1 MQFLS
6 GYFWLLVVAAVF
18 VAPLL
23 LSYYLVRVIRLPDYF
38 WKLFLIFFV
47 LSASA
52 AVLRYKWPPRLGID
66 LSGGLMM
73 VYEVDQSKKTDPN
86 QKVDMEKLIE
96 AVKKRIDPSGTKE
109 TTVRRYGVE
118 AEQVEIMIPN
128 VAEADVPQIK
138 EQITRIGTLEFRIL
152 ANSHDHRQ
160 LISRATAEP
169 EADTIYDSRGDRL
182 GWWVPV
188 HQGSEHEFT
197 HDERLKTRV
206 HKKGKKE
213 ETQVLVANDDDNVT
227 GDYLTS
233 EGTSFG
239 EKGPTVTFG
248 FNSQGAERFSELT
261 GRNLPE
267 EGFARR
273 LGIILDGELQTAPG
287 IQSRISN
294 QGEISG
300 IPTEQERQA
309 TVAVLKAGSLP
320 AALTKEPLQETLVG
334 PTLGQDT
341 IRQSKLAMLISAI
354 LVPAFMLVYYRF
366 AGMVANICLVV
377 NMVVLVA
384 VMLAVNAAFTLTGLA
399 GLALAVGM
407 AVDNN
412 VLLYERM
419 REELHRGATI
429 RMAIRNAFHRVGV
442 VIVDANLTHIIAA
455 TVLFVLG
462 SEQVKGFAITFL
474 LGAVLSLWTS
484 LFVARWV
491 FEISE
496 KKQWLTKLKMMHVI
510 GDTHIDFMAWFPAAL
525 TFSILITVGGLA
537 VAFCRGKGLFDIDF
551 TGGVSIQAVF
561 RKPIDAGKVREAVSH
576 RLADPAVT
584 NVRDPEHPNTFM
596 INTSNSN
603 KEDVQNELQKIFG
616 NKLMTNSVTASAILP
631 VAAAKPPQ
639 AEPAKPKA
647 EEPAKPKAAQPA
659 KPQAEGP
666 AKTAKPKTEP
676 PAKTAKPKA
685 GEAAKPKTEPVQPP
699 PKEEK
704 AADKHARD
712 DLPSDSLLALA
723 GPLPLALADPKP
735 SGSAEPSPSTSP
747 PAKQEAAK
755 APPARAAETPAAA
768 PQTPAITPET
778 PAIAPEAP
786 AIEDRFLGG
795 AQTTLKFAYE
805 VNHGTAAEMVAR
817 ALRENEKALG
827 VVAATVPLELT
838 NPDFSEGDRRF
849 KRWDLKIKLPPEKAK
864 LVVASLQEEIKATPY
879 FPSASTIGGAVATLT
894 RYQASYALVAS
905 WTLIIIYLW
914 IRFQG
919 VAFGLAAV
927 IALIHDVL
935 VMLGGIAFSY
945 YIADYTKW
953 LGIDQFKIN
962 LPIVAAFLTIIGYS
976 VNDTIVVFD
985 RIREVRGK
993 DPRMTRQMVND
1004 STNQTLS
1011 RTLLTS
1017 FTVML
1022 VVVILYI
1029 FGGDAIHGFAFA
1041 LMIGVLTGTYSSIYV
1056 AAPILLW
1063 LIHPKAMRKN

>member
-1 MQFLS
+1 MHLPP
-6 GYFWLLVVAAVF
+6 GYVLLLVVAAVF

-23 LSYYLVRVIRLPDYF
+23 LSYYLVRAIRLPDYF
-38 WKLFLIFFV
+38 WKLALIFFV
-47 LSASA
+47 LAASA
-52 AVLRYKWPPRLGID
+52 AVLRYKWPPKLGID

-73 VYEVDQSKKTDPN
+73 VYEVDQTKKKDPN
-86 QKVDMEKLIE
+86 EKVDMEKLID

-109 TTVRRYGVE
+109 TTIRPYGLGKE
-118 AEQVEIMIPN
+118 EVEIIIPN
-128 VAEADVPQIK
+128 VAETEVPVIK
-138 EQITRIGTLEFRIL
+138 EAISRIGTLEFRIL
-152 ANSHDHRQ
+152 ANSRDHKQ
-160 LISRATAEP
+160 LFRLADAEP
-169 EADTIYDSRGDRL
+169 EAETIVDSQGERL

-188 HQGSEHEFT
+188 APVEEGG
-197 HDERLKTRV
+197 ERQFLHYPEIKVRV
-206 HKKGKKE
+206 RKKGKEKITE
-213 ETQVLVANDDDNVT
+213 VLVAGDDYNVT

-233 EGTSFG
+233 ESAGFG
-239 EKGPTVTFG
+239 SEGNTVDFG
-248 FNSQGAERFSELT
+248 FNSKGAALFGAFT
-261 GRNLPE
+261 GQNTPDGEFTRK
-267 EGFARR
+267 
-273 LGIILDGELQTAPG
+273 LGIILDTKLYSAPALR
-287 IQSRISN
+287 SRISDRGQITGMAN
-294 QGEISG
+294 KKEVD
-300 IPTEQERQA
+300 A

-320 AALTKEPLQETLVG
+320 AALNKNPLSEVLVG

-341 IRQSKLAMLISAI
+341 IRQSKVAMFISAI
-354 LVPAFMLVYYRF
+354 LVPLFMLMYYRF
-366 AGMVANICLVV
+366 AGMVANICLII

-462 SEQVKGFAITFL
+462 SDQVKGFAITFL

-525 TFSILITVGGLA
+525 TFSILITIGGLA
-537 VAFCRGKGLFDIDF
+537 VAFYRGKGLFDIDF

-561 RKPIDAGKVREAVSH
+561 RDRMDVGDVRKAMENSGLKDKDV
-576 RLADPAVT
+576 AVT
-584 NVRDPEHPNTFM
+584 NVRDPKHPNTFM
-596 INTSNSN
+596 INTSEAN
-603 KEDVQNELQKIFG
+603 KEVVQRTLQETFG
-616 NKLMTNSVTASAILP
+616 KNLMTNAVTASTIVP
-631 VAAAKPPQ
+631 VTPAKAPT
-639 AEPAKPKA
+639 ETPAKPKA
-647 EEPAKPKAAQPA
+647 ETPVKTKAETPA

-666 AKTAKPKTEP
+666 AKAKAETPVK
-676 PAKTAKPKA
+676 AKAETPAKPKA
-685 GEAAKPKTEPVQPP
+685 ETPAKPKAETPAKPAEKHAQSDLPPDNMLAMAGPTALALAAAKPSASTEQ
-699 PKEEK
+699 
-704 AADKHARD
+704 
-712 DLPSDSLLALA
+712 
-723 GPLPLALADPKP
+723 
-735 SGSAEPSPSTSP
+735 SPSTSP
-747 PAKQEAAK
+747 PAKKDAAG
-755 APPARAAETPAAA
+755 ALPEPAAETPAIMPLA
-768 PQTPAITPET
+768 PGV
-778 PAIAPEAP
+778 
-786 AIEDRFLGG
+786 EDRFLGG
-795 AQTTLKFAYE
+795 SQTTLEFAFD
-805 VNHGTAAEMVAR
+805 VNHATAEDMVT
-817 ALRENEKALG
+817 KALQDNERRLG
-827 VVAATVPLELT
+827 IVIATVPFELT
-838 NPDFSEGDRRF
+838 NEEYAEGGGD
-849 KRWDLKIKLPPEKAK
+849 KRYATWDLKIKLPPEKAK
-864 LVVASLQEEIKATPY
+864 AVVASLQQQVKATPY
-879 FPSASTIGGAVATLT
+879 FPSASEIGSAVARGT

-914 IRFQG
+914 VRFQG

-945 YIADYTKW
+945 YITRYTGW
-953 LGIDQFKIN
+953 LMIEPFKIN

-1063 LIHPKAMRKN
+1063 LIHPKAMRRN